1 MEWKSDTQRR
11 EVHYSAE
18 KETNGFH
25 SRHGNWSFFCRQ
37 TYDKVLHSFKHNYCK
52 VKGKIL
58 LSNANRC

>member
-25 SRHGNWSFFCRQ
+25 SRHGNCLSFAVRPMIRYF
-37 TYDKVLHSFKHNYCK
+37 TA
-52 VKGKIL
+52 
-58 LSNANRC
+58 LSTIIAR